1 MITCY
6 LMGGL
11 GNQLFQIFTV
21 IAYSLK
27 YKIPFVFSPTM
38 SIHEKRHHYWD
49 TFLLNLKPFTLKYSS
64 CHGFDVYKEEN
75 FNYNEIPVHN
85 NDQHLLLYGYF
96 QSYKYFDEQ
105 FNDIIKFI
113 KLDTIINTLLEKIQI
128 NQKSFDQN
136 CISMHFRLG
145 DYKNLPD
152 HHPILKEEY
161 YEKSLQYI
169 TEKTSI
175 QNYNVYY
182 FCESEDNDTVL
193 FMINNLKKKFNE
205 LEFIKADD
213 SLSDW
218 EQMLI
223 MSLCKHNIIANSSF
237 SWWGA
242 YLNKNQEKIVCYPS
256 TWFGSKL
263 SNDTS
268 DMFPNEWI
276 KN

>member
-38 SIHEKRHHYWD
+38 PAHEKRHHYWD

-64 CHGFDVYKEEN
+64 FNAFNIYNEIN
-75 FNYNEIPVHN
+75 FTYNEIPIRN

-96 QSYKYFDEQ
+96 QSYKYFDEE

-113 KLDTIINTLLEKIQI
+113 KLDNIQNTLLEKIQI
-128 NQKSFDQN
+128 DQN

-169 TEKTSI
+169 IEKTSI

-193 FMINNLKKKFNE
+193 FIINNLKKKFNE
-205 LEFIKADD
+205 LKFIKADD

-218 EQMLI
+218 EQMLM

-237 SWWGA
+237 SWWSA

-256 TWFGSKL
+256 IWLGPKI
-263 SNDTS
+263 NKDTS